1 MPLFTDSPGDR
12 SLERMMVTIP
22 GFKPKGHG
30 THIFGRKELTAEM
43 CDCRLCLYYKGKQK
57 SCSMKRCPCI
67 EERIIVG
74 AASRKE
80 ALTELAPEI
89 KVYAFQKRVNQLI
102 RESEMNPMNHRNE
115 KHRIAF
121 TDAIQ
126 KLNKKDFKLMSA
138 VYLLSAEP
146 ALWET
151 AKHHVDRNEI
161 DFENVKLKNSSEND
175 YTLFCCAKDLYLGT
189 KHITVKDLADKEI
202 INMRMFDLICN
213 AMLIRR
219 FGLGAINFKYE
230 RKDQNAERNH

>member
-126 KLNKKDFKLMSA
+126 KLNKKL
-138 VYLLSAEP
+138 
-146 ALWET
+146 
-151 AKHHVDRNEI
+151 
-161 DFENVKLKNSSEND
+161 
-175 YTLFCCAKDLYLGT
+175 
-189 KHITVKDLADKEI
+189 
-202 INMRMFDLICN
+202 
-213 AMLIRR
+213 
-219 FGLGAINFKYE
+219 
-230 RKDQNAERNH
+230 